1 VIDHR
6 TLCGLY
12 FLREEIKAE
21 HKKLIRDA
29 VIDTL
34 KLLVPRA

>member
-1 VIDHR
+1 MIDHR

-12 FLREEIKAE
+12 FLREDIKAE

-34 KLLVPRA
+34 HRLVPRG